1 MFKSVFAKYV
11 TAVMLIFVIGFA
23 LLLFVM
29 TSIVNNTLSEGRV
42 QTMEIVSGQSAA
54 FLKEKLG
61 ECG

>member
-29 TSIVNNTLSEGRV
+29 TSIVNNALSENRAE
-42 QTMEIVSGQSAA
+42 TMETVSGQSAA
-54 FLKEKLG
+54 YLRAKLG
-61 ECG
+61 

>member
-29 TSIVNNTLSEGRV
+29 TSIVNNALSENR
-42 QTMEIVSGQSAA
+42 A
-54 FLKEKLG
+54 
-61 ECG
+61 